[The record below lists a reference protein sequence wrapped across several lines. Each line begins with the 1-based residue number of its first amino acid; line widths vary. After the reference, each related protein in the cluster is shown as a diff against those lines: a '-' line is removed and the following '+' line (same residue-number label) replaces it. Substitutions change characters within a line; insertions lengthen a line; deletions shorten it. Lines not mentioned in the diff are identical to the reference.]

1 MNKLAIYDPEVAE
14 LALDAQTD
22 ELHRIINQHHKDS
35 RQAAAVLS
43 AVAVMQ
49 KAQTVQNT
57 QHIRKEARLHA
68 ELRKEQEKARTQA
81 RLTGAS
87 VDVALLTAAWLART
101 NIHYA
106 LPLAL
111 VATALFGWL
120 LGSWQKS
127 FKRKKVHNHE

>member
-1 MNKLAIYDPEVAE
+1 MNKLAIYDPEAAE
-14 LALDAQTD
+14 LALDSQTD
-22 ELHRIINQHHKDS
+22 EMINIINRHHKDS

>member
-1 MNKLAIYDPEVAE
+1 MNKLAIYDPEAAE
-14 LALDAQTD
+14 LALDNQTD
-22 ELHRIINQHHKDS
+22 EMINIINRHHKDS

>member
-1 MNKLAIYDPEVAE
+1 MNKLAIYDPEAAE
-14 LALDAQTD
+14 LALDNQTD
-22 ELHRIINQHHKDS
+22 EMINIINRHHKDS

-68 ELRKEQEKARTQA
+68 ELRKEQEKAGTQA